1 MGRAY
6 WVVPGFSPQALFY
19 MGMYAVVRKPPAYGG
34 PRFVWQVI
42 LYLAVFAAFYA
53 FIVYS
58 RELVHERPLSVVMP
72 DADVAATAEG
82 DADVVKEREAVNAM
96 TDISPGGPY
105 TLVAHCVEIKFRGAW
120 RFVHPLTV

>member
-42 LYLAVFAAFYA
+42 LYLAVFACFYV

-58 RELVHERPLSVVMP
+58 RELVHERPQEEEMDRMHAQVALHHRRGLLGDRPRQLFLS
-72 DADVAATAEG
+72 
-82 DADVVKEREAVNAM
+82 RY
-96 TDISPGGPY
+96 S
-105 TLVAHCVEIKFRGAW
+105 
-120 RFVHPLTV
+120 